1 MSSSSSSS
9 WLPPVLLS
17 TSCWALSDIC
27 CDHLIDASGHTM
39 NGEGDAKVAL
49 SSPPKPS
56 VSPEFMALVGAVL
69 SLASG
74 LAGLALLPLPEVPSL
89 EGLATLAGVLH
100 FLSYYC
106 LLRAYSEI
114 PSTVI
119 TPLLQLSALLM
130 LPLHAITGTKPISP
144 LTIMATVVTTVG
156 GLLPAVRGDITLLV
170 QPGFWCGDRGMGVSL
185 CILSEVLSVAYNIL
199 MHFCTHTSATSGYP
213 SVEDSLLSSAFAAY
227 SRCGNGLCALSLVL
241 MVPSIRYG
249 MVGPRAERR
258 LMLVQ
263 DATAKSPSLRRVRV
277 RLGFKCLAGAL
288 LSQGL

>member
-1 MSSSSSSS
+1 MASSSSS

-39 NGEGDAKVAL
+39 NGEGDAKVRRLTLSTRSEVAL

-170 QPGFWCGDRGMGVSL
+170 QPGFWCGDRGMGMSL

-213 SVEDSLLSSAFAAY
+213 LVEDSLLSSAFAAY

-241 MVPSIRYG
+241 LVPSIR
-249 MVGPRAERR
+249 
-258 LMLVQ
+258 
-263 DATAKSPSLRRVRV
+263 
-277 RLGFKCLAGAL
+277 
-288 LSQGL
+288 